1 MLDDKNYHY
10 IDICKYLL
18 FITLR
23 YIIFVKDSFFLVKDT
38 FAISF
43 FSNNNNNNETGNHLS
58 KYDCLYDIC
67 WAFYVICYSY
77 SGIQANVRYFIWRQ
91 VSVGRRIFLLKNV
104 ESKQLRLHVCLL
116 LKSEN
121 LSKRFFIDF
130 IIFISASVSFLLFIF
145 LWNLEERLGGC
156 WMIVR
161 MLHPQSKV
169 IATHRKCVS
178 IIHLDDHL

>member
-1 MLDDKNYHY
+1 MMEIASDGCWMIKTTTTLTFAS
-10 IDICKYLL
+10 IFYLL
-18 FITLR
+18 LWDTL
-23 YIIFVKDSFFLVKDT
+23 YLLKIAFFWLKILLQLV
-38 FAISF
+38 F

-121 LSKRFFIDF
+121 LSNRFFIDAF
-130 IIFISASVSFLLFIF
+130 VSMHLYLFYCLSFCEI
-145 LWNLEERLGGC
+145 
-156 WMIVR
+156 
-161 MLHPQSKV
+161 
-169 IATHRKCVS
+169 
-178 IIHLDDHL
+178 